1 MTPDQVPG
9 RSRAEVLDTVLWCA
23 VAATV
28 VGSFA
33 FRLATNRSQVLDYDD
48 GVYWQTALAIAAGGQ
63 PYTEIFHAQPPLFPW
78 LVAQPFALWGDG
90 GETAARFLMVGLTSL
105 LAASAAAMAAVLRGP
120 RAGMLAALAVAT
132 FPLVQRYSFQFGA
145 DVPAAALGGAAVCL
159 ALHARTAQRH
169 RPWWLAASGAALC
182 LAALVKLIAVVVV
195 PSIGIV
201 LLTTAAAADPAR
213 RFAWL
218 RRTTAAAGWFLAGF
232 AAAAAAAVA
241 VLRPGRAAWNQVFA
255 LHLRATD
262 TAGGTSDVI
271 KMIDSTGDWGL
282 PYFTAAAVGAVLAIA
297 LPGRAGG
304 RPDAVAITLWAAAVV
319 PFGYLHHPTFKHHV
333 LLFVA
338 PAGALIVLG
347 AAALWAAARAAV
359 ARFTGQRRRWA
370 GALLVPPAI
379 AVALWHTAG
388 TTVGPELTDTAV
400 EACLSSLPRDLVL
413 VADDQAMLARA
424 GLRTPP
430 WLVDTSHVRI
440 DSGWLTDGEII
451 AAAAAADGVMF
462 ARPRRIGKHPEV
474 RAWAKEHFTVRYT
487 ADRYE
492 LYLRTAEPLAAC
504 VGTVEKD
511 GETVVSPVPTTALG

>member
-1 MTPDQVPG
+1 MTPDQVTCRCRG
-9 RSRAEVLDTVLWCA
+9 NIRDAVLWCV
-23 VAATV
+23 VAAAV

-63 PYTEIFHAQPPLFPW
+63 PYTEVFHAQPPLFPW
-78 LVAQPFALWGDG
+78 LVAQPFALWGDS
-90 GETAARFLMVGLTSL
+90 GEPAARFLMVGFTAL
-105 LAASAAAMAAVLRGP
+105 LAATAAAMAAVLRGA
-120 RAGMLAALAVAT
+120 RAGMLAALAVAV

-145 DVPAAALGGAAVCL
+145 DLPAAALGGVAVCL
-159 ALHARTAQRH
+159 ALRARTAARG
-169 RPWWLAASGAALC
+169 RGWWWAASGAALC

-195 PSIGIV
+195 PSV
-201 LLTTAAAADPAR
+201 ALALLTTAALAGPAR

-218 RRTTAAAGWFLAGF
+218 RRTAAAAGWFLAGF
-232 AAAAAAAVA
+232 AAAAGAAVA
-241 VLRPGRAAWNQVFA
+241 VLRPGRAAWDQVFA

-262 TAGGTSDVI
+262 TAGGTPDVI
-271 KMIDSTGDWGL
+271 KMIDNTGDWGL

-304 RPDAVAITLWAAAVV
+304 RPDAIAITLWALAVV

-333 LLFVA
+333 LLFIA

-347 AAALWAAARAAV
+347 AAALWAAVRLAV
-359 ARFTGQRRRWA
+359 RRVTGERRRWA
-370 GALLVPPAI
+370 GALLVLPAV
-379 AVALWHTAG
+379 AAALWHTAG
-388 TTVGPELTDTAV
+388 TTVAPELKDTAV
-400 EACLSSLPRDLVL
+400 EACLRTLPRDIVL

-440 DSGWLTDGEII
+440 DSGWLTDGEIV
-451 AAAAAADGVMF
+451 AAATVADGVMF

-492 LYLRTAEPLAAC
+492 LYLRTTAPLAGC
-504 VGTVEKD
+504 VGTVKQD
-511 GETVVSPVPTTALG
+511 GKTVVSPPVTTALG